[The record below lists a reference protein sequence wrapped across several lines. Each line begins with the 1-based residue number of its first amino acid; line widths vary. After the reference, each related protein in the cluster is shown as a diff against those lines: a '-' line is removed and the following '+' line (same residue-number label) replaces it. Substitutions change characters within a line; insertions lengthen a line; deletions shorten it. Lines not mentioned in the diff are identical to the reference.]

1 MDNHQVTGLPIM
13 LELLSEHKHTVITE
27 LNKMD
32 ISSYLIRTGPIIIQ
46 FQGVKNNKDEVGFT

>member
-46 FQGVKNNKDEVGFT
+46 FQGVKK